1 MVPRSCAVASNS
13 KWYLAIGYGWSK
25 IDASVLKTVQYRS
38 LNRARNGWK
47 QRCNFVRVQQ
57 EGAGLKETAT
67 LCKDSEEVQA
77 ELRTLI
83 SKAKKS
89 RRKGDVDDCVQCLSN
104 GLRTANNGREKCV
117 VLVEL
122 GNTYMQSFEF
132 ERAAGYFREAMSE
145 DSTFEGAFLGASK
158 CLEKNGDV
166 QDAIAILEKMLC
178 KENEHNSKGLQLLGN
193 LYLKTGDSTN
203 GIKCF
208 QRILSKN
215 PGDAAVWQ
223 AWGLHEWRKGKYKSA
238 KDKFERGLEVS
249 PSYSP
254 LLVAYAK
261 MEAQR
266 RNRTKARSLLRQAV
280 MHGPRNPHAWLMYAQ
295 LEGRAGNSRQ
305 AIKLCNQGLEQF
317 PNNVHLLCTL
327 GQIHE
332 SVGESDEAKNAWAK
346 ALQVCPSCAVAA
358 YELGSL
364 AWKQGD
370 IESAKK
376 HFSIGIKSRGK
387 NLNLLTHVHY
397 FCMFTY
403 SDVCLQ
409 IGRVL

>member
-1 MVPRSCAVASNS
+1 
-13 KWYLAIGYGWSK
+13 
-25 IDASVLKTVQYRS
+25 
-38 LNRARNGWK
+38 
-47 QRCNFVRVQQ
+47 
-57 EGAGLKETAT
+57 
-67 LCKDSEEVQA
+67 
-77 ELRTLI
+77 
-83 SKAKKS
+83 
-89 RRKGDVDDCVQCLSN
+89 
-104 GLRTANNGREKCV
+104 
-117 VLVEL
+117 
-122 GNTYMQSFEF
+122 
-132 ERAAGYFREAMSE
+132 
-145 DSTFEGAFLGASK
+145 
-158 CLEKNGDV
+158 
-166 QDAIAILEKMLC
+166 
-178 KENEHNSKGLQLLGN
+178 
-193 LYLKTGDSTN
+193 
-203 GIKCF
+203 
-208 QRILSKN
+208 
-215 PGDAAVWQ
+215 
-223 AWGLHEWRKGKYKSA
+223 
-238 KDKFERGLEVS
+238 
-249 PSYSP
+249 
-254 LLVAYAK
+254 
-261 MEAQR
+261 
-266 RNRTKARSLLRQAV
+266 
-280 MHGPRNPHAWLMYAQ
+280 MYAQ

-387 NLNLLTHVHY
+387 NLNLLTHFHY